1 MALTELQK
9 VDPDNFKRVINN
21 RAGEISRILSDW
33 TNFSKFMA
41 NMGAQDLIDA
51 GVTTS
56 EAGTALANL
65 RSFIG
70 WIVDLYEGNPV
81 DPGSIVPRDVI
92 DKLRRFN

>member
-1 MALTELQK
+1 MPLTELQK

-33 TNFSKFMA
+33 ANFSSFMA

-56 EAGTALANL
+56 EAGTALTNL

-70 WIVDLYEGNPV
+70 WIVDLYECNHV
-81 DPGSIVPRDVI
+81 DPGSVVTRDVI
-92 DKLRRFN
+92 DQLRRFN